1 KCSKFEHPLKK
12 AVLKSLAILPSGSA
26 GKFLKKIWNLGQLGG
41 EEANFASVLRPPPI
55 VCRVPIFVPKSAL
68 SLLYQWIE
76 PFFFDRH
83 LTAVLTAVLK
93 NRKKY

>member
-1 KCSKFEHPLKK
+1 WKIFEKNLEFGTTGGR
-12 AVLKSLAILPSGSA
+12 GSE
-26 GKFLKKIWNLGQLGG
+26 FC
-41 EEANFASVLRPPPI
+41 FRTTTPPI

>member
-1 KCSKFEHPLKK
+1 
-12 AVLKSLAILPSGSA
+12 VLKSLAILPSGSA

-41 EEANFASVLRPPPI
+41 EEANFASVLRPPPHS
-55 VCRVPIFVPKSAL
+55 VPSANFCAKKCFILTVPMDRA
-68 SLLYQWIE
+68 
-76 PFFFDRH
+76 FFFDRH